1 MLSLNYGKIAK
12 DVVLK
17 IGGPALQKKMAVGAL
32 KLRKASPTIMMVG
45 GVIGIV
51 GSGVLACRATLK
63 IEPIIDDAGKSLD
76 EVSWAEEHYEEK
88 VYSEHDAKRDKTL
101 IYGRMAIDIVRLYG
115 PSLVMGA
122 ASIGLILTSHH
133 IMNQRNLALMS
144 AYETIKTGFDEY
156 RKRVR
161 EELGEEEERKFRY
174 GLKTEELVREEE
186 GVPGQRGRKK
196 KIKEDIETF
205 DPNAIS
211 IYARFF
217 DEASTEWE
225 PNPEYNLM
233 KVKQVQAWANDY
245 LHANGYLFLNDVYD
259 ELGIPR
265 TTEGQLVGWLDGM
278 GDNYVDFGIY
288 TNAFKND
295 PDGEVKRDFVN
306 GRENCILLDFN
317 VDGPIFRYI

>member
-1 MLSLNYGKIAK
+1 MVNYGKIIKIVAT
-12 DVVLK
+12 K
-17 IGGPALQKKMAVGAL
+17 IGGPGTQKALSMGAL
-32 KLRKASPTIMMVG
+32 KLKKAAPTIMVVG
-45 GVIGIV
+45 GVVGIV
-51 GSGVLACRATLK
+51 GSGVLACKATLQVED
-63 IEPIIDDAGKSLD
+63 IVDDAKESLD
-76 EVSWAEEHYEEK
+76 DIHYALANYDGER
-88 VYSEHDAKRDKTL
+88 YSEEDAKKDTA
-101 IYGRMAIDIVRLYG
+101 IVYGRAAMQLLRVYG
-115 PSLVMGA
+115 PSIVMGA

-133 IMNQRNLALMS
+133 VMKQRNLALMS

-161 EELGEEEERKFRY
+161 ESLGEDKDREFRY
-174 GLKTEELVREEE
+174 GLKTDELVYEEDN
-186 GVPGQRGRKK
+186 PGQRGRKK
-196 KIKEDIETF
+196 KIREEIKTF
-205 DPNAIS
+205 DPNEVS

-217 DEASTEWE
+217 DEGSTEWE
-225 PNPEYNLM
+225 NNPEYNLM

-265 TTEGQLVGWLDGM
+265 TSEGQLVGWLVGHG
-278 GDNYVDFGIY
+278 GDDYVDFGIY

-306 GRENCILLDFN
+306 GRESCILLDFN